1 MITLATYDVGLNIGV
16 EGDADFQKQLSLI
29 TQQSKELAA
38 EMKAVT
44 SAFDKND
51 NSEKKAAAT
60 AEVLTK
66 QIDVQQQKI
75 GLLRSKLSDQ
85 EKELD
90 KIAQEYQKVSKEQG
104 EDSAAAKKLANDYAV
119 QAKRVSET
127 KTQINN
133 AETALNGMKRQMQQ
147 TGDVVEETSDDLK
160 EGGQSAS
167 VFGEMFKAN
176 VASQALISGA
186 KALASAVKQVVQEIV
201 NTVKE
206 TARWADELAT
216 LSVQTGLTTDQL
228 QEFEYMS
235 GLIDVDVETITGSL
249 RKLTNNMQTAASGTG
264 SAYEAFEALGVS
276 VTNADGSLRDNYDV
290 FLDTIDALGQMQNQT
305 ERDAYAMD
313 IFGRSATDLNSLIAS
328 GSSAIA
334 EYAAEAHEM
343 GYVLDSESVAGLAA
357 TQDAL
362 DRLHNSFTG
371 FKNSMVAE
379 IAPGITTAIESV
391 TSFLSGNTSLEE
403 FLDGITE
410 KTQEIAD
417 KMPQM
422 IQDITTK
429 ITENLPQIVE
439 AGINILSSLLIG
451 IIQAL
456 PTLIGKIPEIIFKVA
471 EGLLA
476 SLPKIFEVGEQ
487 LLLNLILGIISYFAT
502 MQQKLDE
509 IGRNIVEGIWNGLKN
524 AAEWFKNKIKE
535 WVGNVMDFLK
545 RLFGIGSG
553 AATAASGTMG
563 VTYDYSGVGAQ
574 SVGAQAIFNIN
585 QRPGEDGFLLAQRI
599 NNQLGRIYG

>member
-16 EGDADFQKQLSLI
+16 EGDADFRKQLSLI

-51 NSEKKAAAT
+51 SSEKKAAAT

-66 QIDVQQQKI
+66 QIEVQQQKL
-75 GLLRSKLSDQ
+75 GLLRGKLNDQ
-85 EKELD
+85 QKELD
-90 KIAQEYQKVSKEQG
+90 KIAQEYQKVTKEQG
-104 EDSAAAKKLANDYAV
+104 EDSDAAKKLANDYAV

-133 AETALNGMKRQMQQ
+133 AETALNGMKRQMEQ
-147 TGDVVEETSDDLK
+147 TDDVVEETSDDLK
-160 EGGQSAS
+160 EGGNSAVS
-167 VFGEMFKAN
+167 FGTLFKAN
-176 VASQALISGA
+176 VASQALIAGA
-186 KALASAVKQVVQEIV
+186 KALASAVKQVAKEIA

-206 TARWADELAT
+206 TVAWGDDLLT

-235 GLIDVDVETITGSL
+235 GALDVDVGTITGSL
-249 RKLTNNMQTAASGTG
+249 VKLTRSMSSAQSGSG
-264 SAYEAFEALGVS
+264 SAAEAFDRLGVS
-276 VTNADGSLRDNYDV
+276 LTYGQDQVRDNYYV
-290 FLDTIDALGQMQNQT
+290 FLDVIDALGQIENET
-305 ERDAYAMD
+305 ERDQIAME
-313 IFGRSATDLNSLIAS
+313 IFGKTAQDLNTLVDAGSDTIAD
-328 GSSAIA
+328 
-334 EYAAEAHEM
+334 YAKEAHEM
-343 GYVLDSESVAGLAA
+343 GYVLEEEGVAGLAA

-362 DRLHNSFTG
+362 DKLQNKFTG
-371 FKNSMVAE
+371 FKNTMVAN
-379 IAPGITTAIESV
+379 IAPGITEAIDSV
-391 TSFLSGNTSLEE
+391 LSFLNGDTSLEE
-403 FLDGITE
+403 FLDGIE
-410 KTQEIAD
+410 VKAQEVAD
-417 KMPQM
+417 KMPEM
-422 IQDITTK
+422 IQDITNK

-456 PTLIGKIPEIIFKVA
+456 PTLIGKIPEIIFKIA
-471 EGLLA
+471 EGLLN

-487 LLLNLILGIISYFAT
+487 LLMNLILGIVSYFVT

-509 IGRNIVEGIWNGLKN
+509 IGRKIVEGIWNGLKN

-553 AATAASGTMG
+553 ATSAASGTMG
-563 VTYDYSGVGAQ
+563 VTYDMSGVGTQ
-574 SVGAQAIFNIN
+574 SYGSAVFNIN
-585 QRPGEDGFLLAQRI
+585 QMPGEDGFQLAQRI